1 MRAFLLTTGLLA
13 ALLLPA
19 AAQAQPVFEDARGLI
34 EYAYAP
40 YESGDF
46 PEEITELFS
55 PTLKQL
61 WEGMSERSEAS
72 EMPIVD
78 FDPFINAQDY
88 ELSDLVI
95 ADPAI
100 EGDQAMV
107 AVSFA
112 NFGEPQ
118 ELHFTLVRRAEGW
131 KIDDI
136 ESVGGEYPWRLS
148 ELLAA
153 DPMLN

>member
-1 MRAFLLTTGLLA
+1 MRAVIIIAALLA
-13 ALLLPA
+13 ALVPHA
-19 AAQAQPVFEDARGLI
+19 VRAQPVFDDPAGLV

-40 YESGDF
+40 YATGAF
-46 PEEITELFS
+46 PEDITELFS

-61 WEGMSERSEAS
+61 WNEMMARSQEF
-72 EMPIVD
+72 EMPIID

-88 ELSDLVI
+88 ELSELVI
-95 ADPAI
+95 SDPAI
-100 EGDQAMV
+100 EADRATVG
-107 AVSFA
+107 VSFL

-118 ELHFTLVRRAEGW
+118 DLRFTLVRRVEGW

-136 ESVGGEYPWRLS
+136 ETIGGEFAWRLS

-153 DPMLN
+153 DPLLN

>member
-1 MRAFLLTTGLLA
+1 MRMLMMVA
-13 ALLLPA
+13 ALLLALVPGSA
-19 AAQAQPVFEDARGLI
+19 RAQPVFSDPAGLI

-40 YESGDF
+40 YESGVF
-46 PEEITELFS
+46 PEDITELFS
-55 PTLKQL
+55 PTLTQL
-61 WEGMSERSEAS
+61 WNDMAVRSQEF
-72 EMPIVD
+72 ELPIID

-95 ADPAI
+95 SDPAVT
-100 EGDQAMV
+100 GDTATV
-107 AVSFA
+107 GVSFR

-118 ELHFTLVRRAEGW
+118 DIRFTLVRRVAGW

-136 ESVGGEYPWRLS
+136 EALDGAYPWRLS

-153 DPMLN
+153 DPLLN